1 MKAAVEIPAETS
13 SWRLKRVGMASWPLL
28 PFRSRW
34 KTAAVI
40 GGGPAGLAAA
50 YFLARGGVTVTVFD
64 KNPAPGGLVRTFLCD
79 KKGEI
84 STDAIDKDVALIQK
98 LGVRIVSDKVISS
111 FDELDSFDY
120 VWPAAA

>member
-1 MKAAVEIPAETS
+1 
-13 SWRLKRVGMASWPLL
+13 MASLTVPE
-28 PFRSRW
+28 PMG